1 MLCLFVVVVVVV
13 VVVVFVVSFFFFFFT
28 ALLLLLL
35 LLLMFRA
42 PRIKYVEKEV
52 EGQPKYVHRDETD
65 AGNMD
70 ALFRNMGESLPHDVT
85 WVSTLP
91 HNVTRE
97 STLPLM

>member
-1 MLCLFVVVVVVV
+1 
-13 VVVVFVVSFFFFFFT
+13 
-28 ALLLLLL
+28 
-35 LLLMFRA
+35 MFRA

-85 WVSTLP
+85 WVSP
-91 HNVTRE
+91 SH
-97 STLPLM
+97 MM